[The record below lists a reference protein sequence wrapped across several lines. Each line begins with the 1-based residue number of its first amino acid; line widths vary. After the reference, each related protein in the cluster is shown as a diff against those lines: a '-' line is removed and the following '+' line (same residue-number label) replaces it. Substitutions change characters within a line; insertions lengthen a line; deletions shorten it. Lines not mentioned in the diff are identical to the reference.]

1 MSFTYV
7 LSTLRHRWLIMLIA
21 LLLGGLGGAAY
32 LEVTPDRYEAT
43 TSLVVSPVVSNPLTG
58 SRDDVNIRTE
68 QEILGSREVARR
80 AVSALGN
87 DGTGEVLRGEVSVAA
102 PMGSQILQVTVRS
115 DSPEEAAE
123 GADAIAAAYL
133 ELRKE
138 AAGNV
143 TERYL
148 RERRPADRG
157 SARPAVLPHHRGPHR
172 AAPAAAHERHPV
184 GPGAGPAI
192 GAAVPPTE
200 PSGPGELIT
209 IAGATMAGLL
219 LGIAAAVM
227 RERVDPLVRSADRLE
242 LTARPDAVVTSK
254 HSDDQFWVGLA
265 DEAVRRSGVDPAH
278 DPVRV
283 LLHTVPPM
291 PSRVAADRLL
301 TAVRGILDDPGTALA
316 WGEEARA
323 RTKTS
328 EDSCGCAVIVPSG
341 SYRTSIVGA
350 ARRSDVAVLAATPRT
365 SLKDLTDLVTVLRET
380 GLEVVVGLSD
390 APLPAPSTEE
400 SEQKDSFPQRRHAA
414 AMDERRADP
423 ALVLG

>member
-138 AAGNV
+138 AQATLRSGISKTSTSRSRICATSRPPPPPRASSSCSSSSARASPRRTRSRAGSSAP
-143 TERYL
+143 RS
-148 RERRPADRG
+148 RRP
-157 SARPAVLPHHRGPHR
+157 S
-172 AAPAAAHERHPV
+172 
-184 GPGAGPAI
+184 
-192 GAAVPPTE
+192 
-200 PSGPGELIT
+200 
-209 IAGATMAGLL
+209 
-219 LGIAAAVM
+219 
-227 RERVDPLVRSADRLE
+227 
-242 LTARPDAVVTSK
+242 
-254 HSDDQFWVGLA
+254 
-265 DEAVRRSGVDPAH
+265 
-278 DPVRV
+278 
-283 LLHTVPPM
+283 
-291 PSRVAADRLL
+291 
-301 TAVRGILDDPGTALA
+301 
-316 WGEEARA
+316 
-323 RTKTS
+323 
-328 EDSCGCAVIVPSG
+328 
-341 SYRTSIVGA
+341 
-350 ARRSDVAVLAATPRT
+350 
-365 SLKDLTDLVTVLRET
+365 
-380 GLEVVVGLSD
+380 
-390 APLPAPSTEE
+390 
-400 SEQKDSFPQRRHAA
+400 
-414 AMDERRADP
+414 RRAP
-423 ALVLG
+423 VS